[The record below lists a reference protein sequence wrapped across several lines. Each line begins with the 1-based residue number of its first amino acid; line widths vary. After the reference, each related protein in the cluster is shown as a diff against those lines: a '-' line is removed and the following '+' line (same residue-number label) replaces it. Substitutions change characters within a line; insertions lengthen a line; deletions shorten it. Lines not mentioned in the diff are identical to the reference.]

1 MNILFDIY
9 NFIIGLIAVIMYIS
23 CAVGIWG
30 ADDEKRYPFIGIP
43 AQIAAYMLYIFIN
56 DGKEWSLGWIV
67 WASLSIITVV
77 LVIISFFSRKESSR
91 VADIT
96 SLIVVAL
103 LAVPPFL
110 STTSINFSLQ
120 YSRIITIDEGLVI
133 YGAGFLLLSVIGIS
147 ILFYLVPQKK
157 LLERISA
164 KEDINK
170 EEVVNQIKRNRV
182 FRDPM
187 ISFVR
192 QEILDQV
199 NSLIDVIRQETASVK
214 LSKKNR
220 GNQKNVDSAFLND
233 IRDIRRMLQKL
244 TKGEYEMF
252 SIRDFVSDVKHSITT
267 PLSRISVNADLLKK
281 EVTTEKG
288 IERLDHIYQSAQIC
302 QSVINSYSELVNK
315 NLGDN
320 IISIKKAAE
329 SFFEDSKDKDNK
341 SVTLSDGTLPDNIS
355 GYSNSVVISAL
366 VPLIH
371 NAVSASPI
379 GGVVKMEYE
388 ETADSSYIRIR
399 NLCEQGTPNVEKLSE
414 QGFSTKH
421 NHKGIGLQTVRNIV
435 RLTKNSITLDFTI
448 EEEKKEI
455 EAILKL
461 KKKIQNNETR

>member
-1 MNILFDIY
+1 MEFWVDSMG
-9 NFIIGLIAVIMYIS
+9 FIKHNNCCFSNNLIFLQKRVI
-23 CAVGIWG
+23 
-30 ADDEKRYPFIGIP
+30 K
-43 AQIAAYMLYIFIN
+43 
-56 DGKEWSLGWIV
+56 
-67 WASLSIITVV
+67 
-77 LVIISFFSRKESSR
+77 SSR
-91 VADIT
+91 YYKPNCSCFTGCTTILKHNIYKLQPSIFKNYYNRRRSGYLWSWFLTVICHWYLY
-96 SLIVVAL
+96 SLL
-103 LAVPPFL
+103 
-110 STTSINFSLQ
+110 FSA
-120 YSRIITIDEGLVI
+120 S
-133 YGAGFLLLSVIGIS
+133 
-147 ILFYLVPQKK
+147 KK

-220 GNQKNVDSAFLND
+220 GNQKNVDSAFVND

-388 ETADSSYIRIR
+388 ETADSFYIRIR

>member
-9 NFIIGLIAVIMYIS
+9 NFILGFIAVIMYIG

-43 AQIAAYMLYIFIN
+43 AQIAAYMLYIFIK
-56 DGKEWSLGWIV
+56 DGKEWSFGWVV
-67 WASLSIITVV
+67 WASLSVITVV
-77 LVIISFFSRKESSR
+77 LVLISFFSRKESSK
-91 VADIT
+91 VADIF
-96 SLIVVAL
+96 SLIIVAL
-103 LAVPPFL
+103 LAMPPFL
-110 STTSINFSLQ
+110 STTSINFNLQ
-120 YSRIITIDEGLVI
+120 YSRIITIDEGLFI
-133 YGAGFLLLSVIGIS
+133 YGAGFLLLFVICLS
-147 ILFYLVPQKK
+147 ILLYLMYQKK

-170 EEVVNQIKRNRV
+170 EEVVNQIKRYRV

-187 ISFVR
+187 INFVR

-199 NSLIDVIRQETASVK
+199 NSLIDVIRQETAFVK

-220 GNQKNVDSAFLND
+220 GSQKNLDSAFVND
-233 IRDIRRMLQKL
+233 IRDIRKMLQEL
-244 TKGEYEMF
+244 TKSEYEMF
-252 SIRDFVSDVKHSITT
+252 SIKDFVSDVKHSITT

-288 IERLDHIYQSAQIC
+288 LERLDHIYQSAQIC
-302 QSVINSYSELVNK
+302 QSIINSYSELVNI
-315 NLGDN
+315 NLGNN

-355 GYSNSVVISAL
+355 GYSNNVVISAL
-366 VPLIH
+366 IPLIH

-379 GGVVKMEYE
+379 GGIVNMEYE
-388 ETADSSYIRIR
+388 ETTDSFYIRIM
-399 NLCEQGTPNVEKLSE
+399 NLCEHNIPDIAKFSE

-421 NHKGIGLQTVRNIV
+421 NHKGIGLQTVRNIE
-435 RLTKNSITLDFTI
+435 RLTKNDISLDFRI
-448 EEEKKEI
+448 QEEKKEI
-455 EAILKL
+455 AVILTL
-461 KKKIQNNETR
+461 KKKKQNEPPR

>member
-9 NFIIGLIAVIMYIS
+9 NFIIGFIVVIIYIG

-30 ADDEKRYPFIGIP
+30 ADDEKRQPFIGIP

-56 DGKEWSLGWIV
+56 DGQKWSFGWIV
-67 WASLSIITVV
+67 WTSLSVITVI
-77 LVIISFFSRKESSR
+77 LIIISFFSKKESTK
-91 VADIT
+91 VADIF
-96 SLIVVAL
+96 SLLIVAL

-120 YSRIITIDEGLVI
+120 YSKNITIDEGLVI
-133 YGAGFLLLSVIGIS
+133 YGAGFSLLLIICIS
-147 ILFYLVPQKK
+147 ILFYIVSLKK

-170 EEVVNQIKRNRV
+170 EEVLNQIKRNRL

-187 ISFVR
+187 INFVR
-192 QEILDQV
+192 QEILEQV
-199 NSLIDVIRQETASVK
+199 NSLIDVLRQETASVK

-220 GNQKNVDSAFLND
+220 GNPKNKDSAFNND
-233 IRDIRRMLQKL
+233 IHEIRKMLLKL

-281 EVTTEKG
+281 EVTTNKG
-288 IERLDHIYQSAQIC
+288 LERLDHIYQSAQIC
-302 QSVINSYSELVNK
+302 QSIIISYSELINM

-320 IISIKKAAE
+320 IISIRKAAE
-329 SFFEDSKDKDNK
+329 EFFEDAKEKDNK
-341 SVTLSDGTLPDNIS
+341 SVTLLIGNLPENIS
-355 GYSNSVVISAL
+355 GYSNNIVISAL

-379 GGVVKMEYE
+379 GGVVKMEYKE
-388 ETADSSYIRIR
+388 NIDSFYLSIK
-399 NLCEQGTPNVEKLSE
+399 NLCEYGTPEIDKLSE
-414 QGFSTKH
+414 QGFSTKQ
-421 NHKGIGLQTVRNIV
+421 NHIGIGLQSVRNIV
-435 RLTKNSITLDFTI
+435 RLTKNDISLDFKI
-448 EEEKKEI
+448 EEEKNEI
-455 EAILKL
+455 EAILIL
-461 KKKIQNNETR
+461 KKKIQTNETK